1 MIIVNASQQIK
12 KYHAANL
19 VLDGVTL
26 QLQDSEKVGL
36 IGRNGMIRLISAMS
50 R

>member
-1 MIIVNASQQIK
+1 MIIVNAQRIK

-26 QLQDSEKVGL
+26 QLQDSEKIGL
-36 IGRNGMIRLISAMS
+36 IGRNAAENQLCSG
-50 R
+50 